1 MNTDEA
7 IDVAGDTEMEQ
18 MRFDGRVALITGAG
32 AGMGRAHALFLASR
46 GASVLVSDAGTATD
60 GTGTDEGP
68 AMRVVEEIRALG
80 GSALPWTGNLLD
92 DQVARE
98 GVRHAVRSW
107 GRIDILIHNAGISL
121 SDHFSKETDERMD
134 RLIGINSRAGT
145 ILAREA
151 WPIMLAQK
159 YGRIVLIG
167 STAMYG
173 MGGSAHY
180 SMAKASYLGL
190 TRSLA
195 EEGEPHGIT
204 TNLVCPGAA
213 TRLADTMADGEFKR
227 WLFATMSPELI
238 TPIVAYLSHEDC
250 AVNGEA
256 FSAAGGRLTKIVVG
270 ETEGVVDKAL
280 TLEKIPELLARITD
294 TSSIHLNRNFNDF
307 APLMMN
313 ALGFSPNTSL
323 GQVMDIAP

>member
-1 MNTDEA
+1 
-7 IDVAGDTEMEQ
+7 

-46 GASVLVSDAGTATD
+46 GARIVVSDAGTATD
-60 GTGTDEGP
+60 GTGSDDGP
-68 AMRVVEEIRALG
+68 AVGVVEEIRALG
-80 GSALPWTGNLLD
+80 GDAVVWTGNLLD
-92 DQVARE
+92 DETARE
-98 GVRHAVRSW
+98 AVRHAVRSW

-121 SDHFSKETDERMD
+121 SDHFANETAERMD
-134 RLIGINSRAGT
+134 RLLGINSRAAT

-151 WPIMLAQK
+151 WPIMLAQG

-195 EEGEPHGIT
+195 EEGEPHGIK

-213 TRLADTMADGEFKR
+213 TRLADTMADGEFKQ
-227 WLFATMSPELI
+227 WLFATMAPELV
-238 TPIVAYLSHEDC
+238 TPIVAYLGHEDC
-250 AVNGEA
+250 AVNGEG
-256 FSAAGGRLTKIVVG
+256 FSAAGGRLAKIVLG
-270 ETEGVVDKAL
+270 ETEGIVDKTL
-280 TLEKIPELLARITD
+280 SLEKIPGLLPRITD
-294 TSSIHLNRNFNDF
+294 GKTVHLNRNFNDF
-307 APLMMN
+307 APVMMG
-313 ALGFSPNTSL
+313 ALGFAPGDPL
-323 GQVMDIAP
+323 GQIMDLEP